1 MFTDKCPDCTVNGL
15 NTRVFPLYLGLVVC
29 VTPMGPEN
37 DSVEVLVCSF
47 KHLISRT
54 SFVKSISRTKIMNFQ
69 DILFLYRTKRLWPRN
84 QRTADSKS
92 HSQKYCEYVTHI
104 LLTDYLLQ
112 QSCTV

>member
-1 MFTDKCPDCTVNGL
+1 
-15 NTRVFPLYLGLVVC
+15 
-29 VTPMGPEN
+29 
-37 DSVEVLVCSF
+37 
-47 KHLISRT
+47 
-54 SFVKSISRTKIMNFQ
+54 MNFQ